1 MTYDSLKKSYKTFI
15 RLLLVSEDE
24 HCEKNT
30 TGLYMFA
37 YAITDYLI
45 RKGYSNVFKDDGVL
59 NVFSKLQIEKLK
71 ASNLKRNALVGLITT
86 FPSVMDLLRSFEDV
100 FSYISEHVLLE
111 PRGLCYYRSFYPR
124 EKQTIYEYFKE
135 HDELHSPLL
144 IRNLYDT
151 LKEDNSFDL
160 VEFTE
165 LMAKSIPPYMGYYDA
180 DCFMDFF
187 IENIKSFD
195 LEQIKNIRNI
205 YQSEPQ
211 CTNRRNHSS
220 EDSKVKEYID
230 KLENPDLLDGTET
243 VPDAELNEDFPS

>member
-1 MTYDSLKKSYKTFI
+1 M
-15 RLLLVSEDE
+15 
-24 HCEKNT
+24 
-30 TGLYMFA
+30 
-37 YAITDYLI
+37 
-45 RKGYSNVFKDDGVL
+45 
-59 NVFSKLQIEKLK
+59 
-71 ASNLKRNALVGLITT
+71 GLITT
-86 FPSVMDLLRSFEDV
+86 FPAVMDMLRAFEEV
-100 FSYISEHVLLE
+100 LSYISEYVLLK
-111 PRGLCYYRSFYPR
+111 PQGLCYYRSFYPR
-124 EKQTIYEYFKE
+124 EKKTIYEYFKE

-151 LKEDNSFDL
+151 LKEDNSFNL

-165 LMAKSIPPYMGYYDA
+165 LMAKSIPSYMGYYDA

-195 LEQIKNIRNI
+195 LEHIKNIRNI

-220 EDSKVKEYID
+220 EDLKVKEYID

>member
-1 MTYDSLKKSYKTFI
+1 M
-15 RLLLVSEDE
+15 
-24 HCEKNT
+24 
-30 TGLYMFA
+30 
-37 YAITDYLI
+37 
-45 RKGYSNVFKDDGVL
+45 
-59 NVFSKLQIEKLK
+59 
-71 ASNLKRNALVGLITT
+71 GLITT
-86 FPSVMDLLRSFEDV
+86 FPAVMDLLRSFEDV
-100 FSYISEHVLLE
+100 FSYISEYVLLK
-111 PRGLCYYRSFYPR
+111 PKCLNHYRSFYPR
-124 EKQTIYEYFKE
+124 EKKTIYEYFKE
-135 HDELHSPLL
+135 HDELHSPYS
-144 IRNLYDT
+144 IWKLYDT
-151 LKEDNSFDL
+151 LKEDNAFNL

-165 LMAKSIPPYMGYYDA
+165 LMAKSIPSYLGYYDA
-180 DCFMDFF
+180 DSFMEFF